1 MAKFLVRDAVMGK
14 ENVLFGIEIT
24 PEVRDAGLS
33 LKMSGNAGSGPP
45 FQTLL
50 VVFGR
55 SFVAALAM

>member
-1 MAKFLVRDAVMGK
+1 MGK